1 MLGLTDPIVITGYL
15 LVIGTMLLCVIW
27 GMAKWNKEGELSPE
41 EVQEE
46 KTWLAE
52 ELKIDKEVAGEDD
65 Q

>member
-1 MLGLTDPIVITGYL
+1 MLGLTDPIVIAAYL
-15 LVIGTMLLCVIW
+15 LVIGCMLLCVIY
-27 GMAKWNKEGELSPE
+27 GTIKWNKEGELSPE

-52 ELKIDKEVAGEDD
+52 ELKIDKEIAGEDD